1 MILPSGAATQFDPAA
16 AEQMEKIICDLG
28 RMYHERNE
36 ALQEVAR
43 AHHESL
49 FLLAM
54 AADAHAR
61 QRAEQASRLEAAA
74 QQAAGPQSGE
84 GAAGETQAS
93 CDGGA
98 VSQAAS
104 TVLPCQM
111 VDGAGSLP
119 QS

>member
-1 MILPSGAATQFDPAA
+1 MSTI
-16 AEQMEKIICDLG
+16 
-28 RMYHERNE
+28 
-36 ALQEVAR
+36 
-43 AHHESL
+43 SL
-49 FLLAM
+49 FHVNAFSRQPFSGNPAVVALGPSQPDATLLAM